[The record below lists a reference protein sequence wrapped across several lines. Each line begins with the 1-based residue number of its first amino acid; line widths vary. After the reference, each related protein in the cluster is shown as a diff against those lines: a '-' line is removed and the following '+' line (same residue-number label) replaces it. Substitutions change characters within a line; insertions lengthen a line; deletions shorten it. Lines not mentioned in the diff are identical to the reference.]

1 MRALGRALGTS
12 AMALYFHYASKD
24 ALLVAV
30 GRALVASAPALV
42 PFPGREGRGLAQ
54 SILAELRAI
63 YDAHPNAYVLVRAE
77 LSRETARVGSAAP
90 WPRLSPARADLLR
103 VMLVTT
109 AAESP
114 ALDAELL
121 ALFFG

>member
-1 MRALGRALGTS
+1 MRALGRVLGTS

-24 ALLVAV
+24 ALLASV
-30 GRALVASAPALV
+30 GRAIVASAPALGPV
-42 PFPGREGRGLAQ
+42 PGAFGRGLAQ
-54 SILAELRAI
+54 SMLAQLRAI
-63 YDAHPNAYVLVRAE
+63 HDAHPNAYVLVRAE
-77 LSRETARVGSAAP
+77 LSCEAARGASAAR

-103 VMLVTT
+103 VMLVVT

-121 ALFFG
+121 TLFFG